1 MFSYNRWSKCGV
13 NVLKEISS
21 INSALRIFAPRTGAS
36 LLVQKPKIISVFP
49 ENIGNLKYVSDTFQ
63 STKYKPITPEEVKG
77 LFVDGKINGGEL
89 RKKMYTIK
97 MILFLQ
103 SFLSIKKFKLWLHSV
118 DLSSKLTK
126 QDCELVAHYMNL
138 FDGKYS
144 NIWKEYSSTDNIP
157 NIEKLAL
164 FIRSIKRIKKTD
176 FYSNLDEITWEVCID
191 GIIKRPREV
200 ILPMLEYKFDST
212 EINEAL
218 TNKRAKSQIWDKIEK
233 IKNFLDKQFLKH
245 DTTVYRG
252 EGGFGV
258 FNSVK
263 LENDKYETLKPKLED
278 FTERIKSG
286 LCSQE
291 EIDNFIKKN
300 LLKQYVTQERFMSTA
315 IEPSAIESYAREI
328 YWEIF
333 LPAKSKASMIE
344 AYNVERKSEAEILVQ
359 KMSKLSIKEARYD
372 HANQRW
378 YIKAKLEQEHLA

>member
-1 MFSYNRWSKCGV
+1 
-13 NVLKEISS
+13 
-21 INSALRIFAPRTGAS
+21 
-36 LLVQKPKIISVFP
+36 
-49 ENIGNLKYVSDTFQ
+49 
-63 STKYKPITPEEVKG
+63 
-77 LFVDGKINGGEL
+77 
-89 RKKMYTIK
+89 
-97 MILFLQ
+97 
-103 SFLSIKKFKLWLHSV
+103 
-118 DLSSKLTK
+118 
-126 QDCELVAHYMNL
+126 MNL
-138 FDGKYS
+138 FDGKYA

-176 FYSNLDEITWEVCID
+176 FYSNLDEKTWEVCID
-191 GIIKRPREV
+191 GIIKRPQKV
-200 ILPMLEYKFDST
+200 ILPMLEYKLDSS
-212 EINEAL
+212 EINKAL
-218 TNKRAKSQIWDKIEK
+218 SNGRAKPKIWDKIEK

-258 FNSVK
+258 FSSVK

-278 FTERIKSG
+278 FTKKIKSG

-291 EIDNFIKKN
+291 EIKNFIEQN
-300 LLKQYVTQERFMSTA
+300 LIKQYVTQERFMSTA

-359 KMSKLSIKEARYD
+359 KMSKLLINNAQYD
-372 HANQRW
+372 HLNKRW
-378 YIKAKLEQEHLA
+378 FIQAELKQEHLE